1 MPKNGSFFLRI
12 LVSSLSLDETILSD
26 DELYTILTNKQA
38 KGKKGSLV
46 AMIKGTKAE
55 DIIQILEKLSE
66 DALDF
71 VREVTLDMANS
82 MRKTTKKYFPKALI
96 AFMYKK

>member
-38 KGKKGSLV
+38 KGKKGCLV

-55 DIIQILEKLSE
+55 DIQTKRSIRSYAYFKDDIQ
-66 DALDF
+66 
-71 VREVTLDMANS
+71 
-82 MRKTTKKYFPKALI
+82 
-96 AFMYKK
+96 